1 MPSGAEQL
9 SATTGTGAAITGCGA
24 ITGLG
29 YDTASLWNGLVNG
42 RSAIRRWLDKD
53 PRIDSKIGGDLSDF
67 DLSEYLADVCS
78 DYPPDL
84 TRKARK
90 LLRSTPLSGVLTAA
104 AGMQAWVD
112 AGIGESDVPAE
123 RCAHVCA
130 GHNLG
135 HAYISENLKT
145 FEEDPEYIEP
155 LFGVHHL
162 DTDVVGVTCELLGI
176 KGPSFMVGG
185 ACASG
190 NIAIITALGLI
201 RSGMADVVL
210 VTGAPVAQDS
220 LVLQGLVMI
229 DALCTGTFDDEPE
242 RASRPFDALR
252 AGFVPSEGGAA
263 LVLESAGSVRDRA
276 ASPVATLLGGACTS
290 NAHRLT
296 KPDQSGQERAM
307 RDTLTTARI
316 APESV
321 DYINAHATSTP
332 LGDATEVAA
341 IKAVLGSRASEIP
354 VNSTKS
360 MTGHCLSAS
369 GVVEAVAT
377 VLQLRHGVVHPTIN
391 QEKQDESLDLDF
403 VPNAARE
410 HKASIALSNS
420 FGFGGMNSCVAFGA
434 VS

>member
-1 MPSGAEQL
+1 MSPGEAQVS
-9 SATTGTGAAITGCGA
+9 TTTRTGAAVTGCGV

-29 YDTASLWNGLVNG
+29 YDTSSFWEGLVNG
-42 RSAIRRWLDKD
+42 RSAIRPWLDKD

-67 DLSEYLADVCS
+67 DLSDYLDGVGGDHS
-78 DYPPDL
+78 PEL
-84 TRKARK
+84 VGRARK
-90 LLRSTPLSGVLTAA
+90 LLRATPLSGVLTAA
-104 AGMQAWVD
+104 AAMQAWAD
-112 AGIGESDVPAE
+112 AGIGESDVPPE

-135 HAYISENLKT
+135 HAYISENLRT
-145 FEEDPEYIEP
+145 FRDDPEFIEP

-190 NIAIITALGLI
+190 NIAIITALGLL
-201 RSGMADVVL
+201 RSGAADAVL

-263 LVLESAGSVRDRA
+263 VVLETADSARRRGAPA
-276 ASPVATLLGGACTS
+276 AATLLGGACTS

-296 KPDQSGQERAM
+296 RPDQTGQERAM
-307 RDTLTTARI
+307 RDTLATAGI
-316 APESV
+316 APDEV
-321 DYINAHATSTP
+321 DYVNAHATSTP

-341 IKAVLGSRASEIP
+341 IKAVLGGRAAEIP

-369 GVVEAVAT
+369 GVVEFVAT
-377 VLQLRHGVVHPTIN
+377 ALQLRHGVVHPTIN
-391 QEKQDESLDLDF
+391 QDKQDESLDLDF
-403 VPNAARE
+403 VPNVARE
-410 HKASIALSNS
+410 HRARIALSNS
-420 FGFGGMNSCVAFGA
+420 FGFGGMNSCVAVGA

>member
-1 MPSGAEQL
+1 MEPD
-9 SATTGTGAAITGCGA
+9 TFVTGCGV

-29 YDTASLWNGLVNG
+29 YDTASFWDGLVKGKSGIN
-42 RSAIRRWLDKD
+42 RWLDKD

-67 DLSEYLADVCS
+67 RLSEYLTDVCS
-78 DYPPDL
+78 EYPEKL
-84 TRKARK
+84 LKKAKK
-90 LLRSTPLSGVLTAA
+90 LLRATPLSGVLTAA
-104 AGMQAWVD
+104 VAMQAWAD
-112 AGIGESDVPAE
+112 AGIHRSDVPAE

-135 HAYISENLKT
+135 HAYITENLKV

-162 DTDVVGVTCELLGI
+162 DTDVVGVTCELLDI

-190 NIAIITALGLI
+190 NIALITALGLI
-201 RSGMADVVL
+201 RSGTADVVL

-220 LVLQGLVMI
+220 LVLQGLAMI
-229 DALCTGTFDDEPE
+229 DALCTGTFDDEPA
-242 RASRPFDALR
+242 RASRPFDSLR

-263 LVLESAGSVRDRA
+263 VVLESDRSA
-276 ASPVATLLGGACTS
+276 RRRGASPTAALLGGACTS

-296 KPDQSGQERAM
+296 RPDQTGQERAM
-307 RDTLTTARI
+307 RDALAAAKI
-316 APESV
+316 APGEV
-321 DYINAHATSTP
+321 DYVNAHATSTP

-341 IKAVLGSRASEIP
+341 IKAVLGGRAAEIP

-360 MTGHCLSAS
+360 MVGHCLSAS
-369 GVVEAVAT
+369 GVVEFVAT
-377 VLQLRHGVVHPTIN
+377 VLQLRNGVVHPTIN

-403 VPNAARE
+403 VPNEARE
-410 HKASIALSNS
+410 HSASIALSNS
-420 FGFGGMNSCVAFGA
+420 FGFGGMNSCVAVGA
-434 VS
+434 LS

>member
-1 MPSGAEQL
+1 MPSR
-9 SATTGTGAAITGCGA
+9 TGQPSVVPQSGAAITGCGV

-29 YDTASLWNGLVNG
+29 LDTASFWSGLVNG
-42 RSAIRRWLDKD
+42 RSGIRHWLDKD

-67 DLSEYLADVCS
+67 HLSGHLAEVGAGYPVDLV
-78 DYPPDL
+78 
-84 TRKARK
+84 RKAKK
-90 LLRSTPLSGVLTAA
+90 LLRATPLSGVLTAA
-104 AGMQAWVD
+104 AAMQAWIE
-112 AGIGESDVPAE
+112 AGLHESPAPAA

-176 KGPSFMVGG
+176 RGPSFMVGA

-201 RSGMADVVL
+201 RAGAADVVL

-220 LVLQGLVMI
+220 LVLQGLAMI

-263 LVLESAGSVRDRA
+263 VVLESA
-276 ASPVATLLGGACTS
+276 ASARRRGVAPLATLLGGACTS

-296 KPDQSGQERAM
+296 KPDQNGQERAM
-307 RDTLTTARI
+307 LGALATAGI
-316 APESV
+316 APDEV
-321 DYINAHATSTP
+321 DYVNAHATSTP

-341 IKAVLGSRASEIP
+341 IKAVLGARATEIP

-369 GVVEAVAT
+369 GVVEFVAT

-403 VPNAARE
+403 VPNEARE
-410 HKASIALSNS
+410 HRMGVALSNS
-420 FGFGGMNSCVAFGA
+420 FGFGGMNSSVAVGA

>member
-1 MPSGAEQL
+1 MSSIQGQISSVMEHETL
-9 SATTGTGAAITGCGA
+9 VTGCGV

-29 YDTASLWNGLVNG
+29 RDTASFWDSLVKG
-42 RSAIRRWLDKD
+42 RSGIRRWLDKD

-67 DLSEYLADVCS
+67 NLAAYLTDVCS
-78 DYPPDL
+78 GYPEEL
-84 TRKARK
+84 VKRAKK
-90 LLRSTPLSGVLTAA
+90 LLRATPLSGVLTAA
-104 AGMQAWVD
+104 VAMQAWVD
-112 AGIGESDVPAE
+112 AGIDRSDVPAE

-135 HAYISENLKT
+135 HAYITENLKI

-190 NIAIITALGLI
+190 NIALITALGLI
-201 RSGMADVVL
+201 RSGTADVVL

-220 LVLQGLVMI
+220 LVLQGLAMI
-229 DALCTGTFDDEPE
+229 DALCTGTFDDEPT

-263 LVLESAGSVRDRA
+263 VVLESARSVRRRG

-296 KPDQSGQERAM
+296 KPDQTGQERAM
-307 RDTLTTARI
+307 RDALAVARI
-316 APESV
+316 ASEEV
-321 DYINAHATSTP
+321 DYVNAHATSTP

-341 IKAVLGSRASEIP
+341 IKAVLGRRATEIP

-360 MTGHCLSAS
+360 MVGHCLSAS
-369 GVVEAVAT
+369 GVVEFVAT
-377 VLQLRHGVVHPTIN
+377 VLQLRNGVVHPTIN

-403 VPNAARE
+403 VPNESRDHRAN
-410 HKASIALSNS
+410 IALSNS
-420 FGFGGMNSCVAFGA
+420 FGFGGMNSCVAVGA
-434 VS
+434 LS